1 MYDVSNGFIG
11 NLNALISE
19 TYTGSSMPEYD
30 NSYYTFSKNNMKKM
44 IGDYILYQILQYPTK
59 EGTKGVFVQEYVLP
73 QLMMEAIQNKGD
85 WLGLQYQT
93 SKPPMYKVVNE
104 YWRVPNL
111 NYCFIIPYTA
121 DTAYNEQYIKKFF
134 YEIYFQ
140 KENDIELEKVQQ
152 MIEVCFENCRKAQ
165 AQKYIMQEYFH
176 YTVCVETYLKEMI
189 TLNTEE
195 YVETKE
201 FQIQKLLLYKFL
213 IHINEIIC
221 NPDKYQIIKY
231 SDN

>member
-1 MYDVSNGFIG
+1 
-11 NLNALISE
+11 
-19 TYTGSSMPEYD
+19 
-30 NSYYTFSKNNMKKM
+30 
-44 IGDYILYQILQYPTK
+44 
-59 EGTKGVFVQEYVLP
+59 
-73 QLMMEAIQNKGD
+73 
-85 WLGLQYQT
+85 
-93 SKPPMYKVVNE
+93 
-104 YWRVPNL
+104 
-111 NYCFIIPYTA
+111 
-121 DTAYNEQYIKKFF
+121 
-134 YEIYFQ
+134 
-140 KENDIELEKVQQ
+140 
-152 MIEVCFENCRKAQ
+152 
-165 AQKYIMQEYFH
+165 MQEYFH